1 MVDVN
6 LAPHPEGCL
15 LDLKAQPGSR
25 KAEIRGVHGGALKVC
40 VTEVAEKGKAN
51 KAILSLL
58 RKAWRLKSS
67 QLEIISGHTSSH
79 KRLLIRNLSPQ
90 AMLQLLKDCGLKDE

>member
-1 MVDVN
+1 MDVKIV
-6 LAPHPEGCL
+6 PHPEGCL

-25 KAEIRGVHGGALKVC
+25 KAEIRGAHGGALKVS

-58 RKAWRLKSS
+58 RKIWGLKSS
-67 QLEIISGHTSSH
+67 QLEIISGHSASH
-79 KRLLIRNLSPQ
+79 KRLLIRDLSPQ
-90 AMLQLLKDCGLKDE
+90 KMLQLLKDCGLKDE